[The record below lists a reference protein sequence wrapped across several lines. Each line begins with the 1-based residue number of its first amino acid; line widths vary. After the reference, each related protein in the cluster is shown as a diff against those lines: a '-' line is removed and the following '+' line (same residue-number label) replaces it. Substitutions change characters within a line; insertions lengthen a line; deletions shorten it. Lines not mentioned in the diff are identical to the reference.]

1 MSDITSDDPNL
12 TNDIIDLQIK
22 VAYLERTIDI
32 LNDVVTKQ
40 DNLLKDVQDQL
51 KLIYKFLQKEHD
63 DGIAPFDLLAD
74 RPPHY

>member
-32 LNDVVTKQ
+32 LNDV
-40 DNLLKDVQDQL
+40 L
-51 KLIYKFLQKEHD
+51 
-63 DGIAPFDLLAD
+63 
-74 RPPHY
+74 